1 MEKARQEEI
10 IEALHEKGALQSCP
24 RCSNLQFEVIGEA
37 AIPLSAQR
45 GSQWWAMAPEIP
57 VVLVSC
63 TNCGYI
69 AQHATRL
76 LDLKRERNGR
86 GGRGALY
93 SIGG

>member
-1 MEKARQEEI
+1 MDKQRQEEI
-10 IEALHEKGALQSCP
+10 IKALQEKHASGSCP

-37 AIPLSAQR
+37 TIPLAPPR
-45 GSQWWAMAPEIP
+45 GSFWGAGAPEIP

-76 LDLKRERNGR
+76 LELKR
-86 GGRGALY
+86 
-93 SIGG
+93 